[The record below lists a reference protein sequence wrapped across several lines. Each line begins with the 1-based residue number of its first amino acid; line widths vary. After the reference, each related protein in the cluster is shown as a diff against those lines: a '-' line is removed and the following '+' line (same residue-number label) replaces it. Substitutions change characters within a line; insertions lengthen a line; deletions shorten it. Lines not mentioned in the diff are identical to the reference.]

1 MRNIELSFEQEE
13 VKISSSDNLMTI
25 TSSSQEKSKITK
37 EYIALSVA
45 N

>member
-25 TSSSQEKSKITK
+25 TSSSQEKSKNHQRI
-37 EYIALSVA
+37 YCIVCG
-45 N
+45 